1 MSDLRDQF
9 EKVHAMPEGVIR
21 YGDGYIMHTIGTLS
35 PAFTFMEADQFI
47 YRFRGYKEGIEA
59 AAKKSGT
66 VPVPIELAERLARP
80 NPDLHGWVTFNTA
93 DMVLAAKEL
102 RELMDKEGL

>member
-1 MSDLRDQF
+1 MSDLRDEF
-9 EKVHAMPEGVIR
+9 EKAHPMPEGVIR
-21 YGDGYIMHTIGTLS
+21 YGDGYIMHTIGPLGL
-35 PAFTFMEADQFI
+35 AFSFIKAEEFIARFM
-47 YRFRGYKEGIEA
+47 GYKEGIAA

-102 RELMDKEGL
+102 RDLMNKEGV